1 MHQTVK
7 LQKMATTKGGMRRM
21 LKKPISPL
29 EFIRQAVNSGVHKSL
44 HKNIPYHER
53 QQNGNNYKYPEE
65 YEILSLYPPPPK
77 PPRVTRKDLRRSKA
91 QLPTDK
97 LAKSYMRRYDARM
110 KCSRDITERE
120 KEEYYYRK
128 TLGVNGSSGGMDT
141 AMGRKSAVMTHAY
154 DFAMKQFE
162 VMYKNEGMTEE
173 ESIAAVEDILANE
186 EKDERMLSRKKADEV
201 SKEREQQIKEAAEAS
216 GVASDASA
224 SSSAETESIPEPRLP
239 RSTVP
244 SILHSKPRT
253 IQALNI
259 WGQRL
264 AAIPYNQWSLGA
276 STALDH
282 WIAVDVLG
290 MSESTW
296 DRLLEGELES
306 DIEASRGVDVN
317 IGDLARAKDIVDVR
331 STLFPETVINHQGEA
346 DMMQTKA
353 DLEDNRDATERS
365 IDELLASLG
374 GYDEEDDE
382 EESGGADDSVESSDD
397 NDDRMIKMI
406 DSLQDWRAKNEETPF
421 ESWDLSTKEEFN
433 GWMSEYLTLMDA
445 NNGQAIDVA
454 ATRDALLSEPPR
466 YREESDPFWKT
477 LSDETNA
484 EIFLDQLIKQGV
496 PPAVEGESPAQKKNR
511 LATETFLNM
520 PYTRQLRQLINFGAL
535 RPILDEYSTDSM
547 RQKFMEQ
554 YGETLLEGLEIEH
567 LVPDPNGTITA
578 DDIGDKELLD
588 KRDEST
594 DRFSIKLVPYG
605 TDEFGNT
612 RSQKARAMYKAWN
625 THKAGR
631 ARYAEGLFKKGIA
644 PLKED

>member
-1 MHQTVK
+1 
-7 LQKMATTKGGMRRM
+7 M
-21 LKKPISPL
+21 LKRPIGPL
-29 EFIRQAVNSGVHKSL
+29 EFMRQAVNSGVHKSL
-44 HKNIPYHER
+44 HKKGSYNDR
-53 QQNGNNYKYPEE
+53 QQNGNGNDNYKYPEE
-65 YEILSLYPPPPK
+65 YEILSLNPPPTK
-77 PPRVTRKDLRRSKA
+77 PPRVTAKDLRRSKA

-110 KCSRDITERE
+110 RSSRDITERE

-154 DFAMKQFE
+154 EFALKQFE

-173 ESIAAVEDILANE
+173 ESIAAVEEILANE

-201 SKEREQQIKEAAEAS
+201 AKEREQQLKEAAEAS
-216 GVASDASA
+216 GVASDAGGA
-224 SSSAETESIPEPRLP
+224 SSGAETESMPEPRLP
-239 RSTVP
+239 KSTVP

-264 AAIPYNQWSLGA
+264 AAIPYNEWSLGA

-331 STLFPETVINHQGEA
+331 STLFPETVINAQDET

-374 GYDEEDDE
+374 GYDEEDEE
-382 EESGGADDSVESSDD
+382 EESGDASDSGSSEG
-397 NDDRMIKMI
+397 NDELMMKMV
-406 DSLQDWRAKNEETPF
+406 DSLQDWRAKNEETPY

-433 GWMSEYLTLMDA
+433 GWMKEYLTLVDA
-445 NNGQAIDVA
+445 NNGQAIDMA

-466 YREESDPFWKT
+466 YREESDPFWET
-477 LSDETNA
+477 VSDETNA

-511 LATETFLNM
+511 LSTEAFLNL
-520 PYTRQLRQLINFGAL
+520 PYTKQLRQLINFGTL

-547 RQKFMEQ
+547 RQQFMEK

-631 ARYAEGLFKKGIA
+631 ARYAEGLFKKGLT
-644 PLKED
+644 PLKEE